1 MSHQPQ
7 QPPAGYQGGPHVAPH
22 GGPVP
27 PQPVGYQWGPAQPQ
41 LAPPA
46 PPPGVAHG
54 PYAGFLGEPANATP
68 RRTLRRFMVWSGA
81 VTLFGLCGLFMSV
94 LVTES
99 TGATAALLGL
109 LTASIALGI
118 VVPVLLWVDRLE
130 AEPARTMWFAFLWG
144 ALVSTAGALLLNDI
158 GMAFFAG
165 LHLDPVFT
173 GAVLVAPV
181 VEEAL
186 KCLGVLVIFL
196 VARREFNGVVDGIV
210 YAGMVAVGFAFIE
223 NIIYLGG
230 AYNEL
235 GAPGLLGI
243 FVMRVLV
250 SPFAHPMFTI
260 CFGIALG
267 MITHR
272 RRWRYA
278 FIPLIGFVAAVFLHF
293 LWNFAALSTID
304 GFLLAYVLVQVPLFI
319 GFVLLLFYSRRQESR
334 MLREHLT
341 GYGLNGWFTPAEV
354 AMLISPRERR
364 RARAWAKGVGG
375 TRAEQAM
382 EAFQDESSELA
393 IARHHLE
400 RGDPDPVWRHR
411 ERALLHTVQAR
422 RATFAAPLQTPQPYA
437 AAQRIVPVPHKL

>member
-1 MSHQPQ
+1 MSQ
-7 QPPAGYQGGPHVAPH
+7 QLPPYRGDQGVGAPAGVRPGPPT
-22 GGPVP
+22 GR
-27 PQPVGYQWGPAQPQ
+27 
-41 LAPPA
+41 
-46 PPPGVAHG
+46 PPGPHG
-54 PYAGFLGEPANATP
+54 PYAGFQGEPLNVTP
-68 RRTLRRFMVWSGA
+68 RRALRRSVLWGVSI
-81 VTLFGLCGLFMSV
+81 TLFALTGLFMSF

-99 TGATAALLGL
+99 TGVTAALLGL
-109 LTASIALGI
+109 LTASTALGI

-130 AEPARTMWFAFLWG
+130 AEPARIMWFAFLWG
-144 ALVSTAGALLLNDI
+144 ALVSTAGALILNEL

-165 LHLDPVFT
+165 LELDPVFT

-181 VEEAL
+181 VEEVL

-230 AYNEL
+230 AFNEL
-235 GAPGLLGI
+235 GTPGLVGL
-243 FVMRVLV
+243 FVLRCLV
-250 SPFAHPMFTI
+250 SPFAHPMFTA

-267 MITHR
+267 LIAYR
-272 RRWRYA
+272 RRWSYA
-278 FIPLIGFVAAVFLHF
+278 FVPALGLLAAVFLHF
-293 LWNFAALSTID
+293 LWNFAALSSLD
-304 GFLLAYVLVQVPLFI
+304 GFLLVYVLVQVPLFV
-319 GFVLLLFYSRRQESR
+319 GFVLVLVVSRRQERR

-364 RARAWAKGVGG
+364 RARAWARGVGG
-375 TRAEQAM
+375 SRAEQAM

-400 RGDPDPVWRHR
+400 RGDEDPVWRHR
-411 ERALLHTVQAR
+411 EQALLHTVQAR
-422 RATFAAPLQTPQPYA
+422 RALFAPPLRTPLPYA
-437 AAQRIVPVPHKL
+437 AGQHIHPAPHKL